1 MSDTIQVDF
10 TYLPYANPHWQYHAG
25 GEGFMAEGCEETFCD
40 AVKDLASAIEWSRE

>member
-25 GEGFMAEGCEETFCD
+25 GEGFTAVGGGEKFCD
-40 AVKDLASAIEWSRE
+40 AVKDTASAIEFSTT